1 MPAPERADVYRF
13 PSNPPWVVLA
23 PLEPLQLPQSI
34 AGFNVDYTWHLSVIN
49 AGEPRGYQDRRT
61 VDRQKVATAARM
73 LNATTWTVDAMV
85 SGRWQIVAA
94 MKSPS
99 RLASRRAFSV
109 QGAAQL
115 AGDFNGDGIDEL
127 ALFKDGEWLI
137 DINGNGQWDRS
148 DLWAQLGS
156 VGDLPVVGDWDGDG
170 KDDIGVWGVARPG
183 DGDAIER
190 EPGLPDPQNRVK
202 SKPKNLP
209 PPLDQESSVRL
220 MQRGSQGDPRSD
232 VIDHVFRFG
241 TRGDQPIAGDFN
253 GDGVS
258 TLGIFQ
264 DGRWVLDV
272 NGDGQLDRTTDGY
285 AQFGQTGDIAI
296 VGDFN
301 GDGIDE
307 IAVVRGDRVIVDSNN
322 NGRLDATD
330 RVFEIQGEGENV
342 VVGDFDGDGV
352 DEAAYYA
359 KRSASDASD
368 ASDDPG
374 QEDSTPPGHRQARS
388 R

>member
-1 MPAPERADVYRF
+1 
-13 PSNPPWVVLA
+13 VVLA
-23 PLEPLQLPQSI
+23 PVEELRLPQSI
-34 AGFNVDYTWHLSVIN
+34 AGFHVDYTWHLSVIN
-49 AGEPRGYQDRRT
+49 AGEPRGYQDRKI
-61 VDRQKVATAARM
+61 VDRDRISKAARM
-73 LNATTWTVDAMV
+73 LNATTWTVDAMD

-94 MKSPS
+94 MKKPN
-99 RLASRRAFSV
+99 RVASRRAFSV
-109 QGAAQL
+109 EGASQL
-115 AGDFNGDGIDEL
+115 AGDFNGDGTDEL

-148 DLWAQLGS
+148 DLWAQLGG

-170 KDDIGVWGVARPG
+170 KDDIGVWGIARAG
-183 DGDAIER
+183 DGAAIER
-190 EPGLPDPQNRVK
+190 EPGLPDPENRLDT
-202 SKPKNLP
+202 KPKNLP
-209 PPLDQESSVRL
+209 PEQDQESLVRL

-253 GDGVS
+253 GDGIS

-264 DGRWVLDV
+264 DGRWVLDI
-272 NGDGQLDRTTDGY
+272 NGDGQLDPTRDGY
-285 AQFGQTGDIAI
+285 ADFGKAGDIAI

-307 IAVVRGDRVIVDSNN
+307 IAIARGNRVIVDSNG
-322 NGRLDATD
+322 NGKLDVTD
-330 RVFEIQGEGENV
+330 RVFEIQGEGQNV
-342 VVGDFDGDGV
+342 VVGDFDGDGI

-359 KRSASDASD
+359 KRTGSPSQDDDASEGP
-368 ASDDPG
+368 DDEG
-374 QEDSTPPGHRQARS
+374 YRQARS

>member
-1 MPAPERADVYRF
+1 
-13 PSNPPWVVLA
+13 
-23 PLEPLQLPQSI
+23 
-34 AGFNVDYTWHLSVIN
+34 
-49 AGEPRGYQDRRT
+49 
-61 VDRQKVATAARM
+61 M
-73 LNATTWTVDAMV
+73 LNALTWTVDAMD

-94 MKSPS
+94 MKSPGRQVS
-99 RLASRRAFSV
+99 KSAFSV
-109 QGAAQL
+109 RGAAQL
-115 AGDFNGDGIDEL
+115 AGDFNGDGIDEI

-137 DINGNGQWDRS
+137 DINGNGQWDRT

-170 KDDIGVWGVARPG
+170 KDDIGVWGIARRG
-183 DGDAIER
+183 DGAAIER
-190 EPGLPDPQNRVK
+190 EPGLPDPENRLV

-209 PPLDQESSVRL
+209 PSSDHESLSRL
-220 MQRGSQGDPRSD
+220 MQRGKQGDPRSD

-253 GDGVS
+253 GDGIA

-272 NGDGQLDRTTDGY
+272 NGDGQLDPVVDGY
-285 AQFGQTGDIAI
+285 GEFGKTGDIAI

-307 IAVVRGDRVIVDSNN
+307 IAVVRGDVVIVDSNGN
-322 NGRLDATD
+322 RRLDATD

-342 VVGDFDGDGV
+342 VVGDFDGDGI
-352 DEAAYYA
+352 DEAAYYS
-359 KRSASDASD
+359 KGSSADGVDGSDQA
-368 ASDDPG
+368 
-374 QEDSTPPGHRQARS
+374 DSKANGYRQARS

>member
-1 MPAPERADVYRF
+1 
-13 PSNPPWVVLA
+13 
-23 PLEPLQLPQSI
+23 
-34 AGFNVDYTWHLSVIN
+34 
-49 AGEPRGYQDRRT
+49 
-61 VDRQKVATAARM
+61 
-73 LNATTWTVDAMV
+73 
-85 SGRWQIVAA
+85 
-94 MKSPS
+94 
-99 RLASRRAFSV
+99 
-109 QGAAQL
+109 
-115 AGDFNGDGIDEL
+115 
-127 ALFKDGEWLI
+127 
-137 DINGNGQWDRS
+137 
-148 DLWAQLGS
+148 
-156 VGDLPVVGDWDGDG
+156 
-170 KDDIGVWGVARPG
+170 
-183 DGDAIER
+183 
-190 EPGLPDPQNRVK
+190 
-202 SKPKNLP
+202 
-209 PPLDQESSVRL
+209 
-220 MQRGSQGDPRSD
+220 
-232 VIDHVFRFG
+232 
-241 TRGDQPIAGDFN
+241 
-253 GDGVS
+253 
-258 TLGIFQ
+258 
-264 DGRWVLDV
+264 LDV